1 MSDSTL
7 TIREEPSVAL
17 MLQGIIDKGITAESV
32 AVMGQLVALK
42 ERMDAKQA
50 EKDFVADF
58 VSLKQAMPK
67 IQATKG
73 VPGKDGNIKYH
84 FAPLDEIDNQLNPVA
99 LKHGFTYSFTEEA
112 STRVGTITK
121 VCIVQHKSGH
131 SARHPFSVR
140 IGNGPPGSTD
150 SQADGAAH
158 SYAKRG
164 ALCDAFGIVIS
175 HDDDARA
182 LGGSITQAQADQL
195 RRMVKETKS
204 DEAAF
209 LTFAG
214 ADTFEAIDSS
224 QLDRLVEKLEK
235 KMAKAPSAP
244 APERK
249 LDPKNAKG
257 EFEWEGK

>member
-58 VSLKQAMPK
+58 VALKQAMPPICAVK
-67 IQATKG
+67 A
-73 VPGKDGNIKYH
+73 VPNKDGTTRYN
-84 FAPLDEIDNQLNPVA
+84 FAPLEEIDRVLRPVA
-99 LKHGFTYSFTEEA
+99 LKHGFTYSFTEEPSA
-112 STRVGTITK
+112 RVGTITK
-121 VCIVQHKSGH
+121 VCIVQHRSGH

-140 IGNGPPGSTD
+140 IGSGPPSATE

-175 HDDDARA
+175 HDDDARG
-182 LGGSITQAQADQL
+182 LGGCITDAQANEL

-204 DEAAF
+204 DESAF
-209 LTFAG
+209 LIFAG

-235 KMAKAPSAP
+235 KLAKTASAP
-244 APERK
+244 PTERK
-249 LDPKNAKG
+249 LDPVGPDGNFK
-257 EFEWEGK
+257 F